1 MWAVFC
7 QSARYQYNAG
17 SMLAM
22 VCDAG
27 LTLGQRLV
35 TSQQTQNIC
44 ITLMQRRRNVLD
56 VDPTLYKMLYRCFV
70 FAGLSQAITPRT

>member
-1 MWAVFC
+1 
-7 QSARYQYNAG
+7 
-17 SMLAM
+17 MLAM

-44 ITLMQRRRNVLD
+44 ITLMQRRRNVLE
-56 VDPTLYKMLYRCFV
+56 VDPTLYKCYTDVLCLL
-70 FAGLSQAITPRT
+70 G